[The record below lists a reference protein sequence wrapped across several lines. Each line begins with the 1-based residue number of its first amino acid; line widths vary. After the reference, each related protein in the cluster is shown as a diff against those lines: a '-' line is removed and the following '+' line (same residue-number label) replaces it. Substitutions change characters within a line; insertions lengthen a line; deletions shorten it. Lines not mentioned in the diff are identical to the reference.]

1 MNKLAYFQQDKDGLL
16 EVVQGLDLHTTLQ
29 KAILARTLN
38 LMFLSSKETFTI
50 NELLE
55 ELPVHF
61 TRAGVTNLVNNLVAS
76 NLVLRFED
84 TEANTRGRAYFYKI
98 NLSL

>member
-16 EVVQGLDLHTTLQ
+16 ELAQGQDLHTTLQ
-29 KAILARTLN
+29 KQFLARTIN
-38 LMFLSSKETFTI
+38 LMFLSSRETFTI

-55 ELPVHF
+55 ELPVHV
-61 TRAGVTNLVNNLVAS
+61 TRACVTSLVNNLVTS

-84 TEANTRGRAYFYKI
+84 TEANTYGRAYFYKI
-98 NLSL
+98 NLS